1 MIIGS
6 SFIKVCLLFRLEIQN
21 VYCYTITMLYWENY
35 FYYILTTFNKLKIML
50 EVAHDNWKR
59 LKLLIMY
66 HKLVFDRE
74 NGSLECV
81 NRVTRNNGQWQTVPV
96 EYHMREKRFLSCW
109 VLPGVIMKEEKCMCC
124 DCFKSFS

>member
-1 MIIGS
+1 
-6 SFIKVCLLFRLEIQN
+6 
-21 VYCYTITMLYWENY
+21 
-35 FYYILTTFNKLKIML
+35 
-50 EVAHDNWKR
+50 
-59 LKLLIMY
+59 MY

-81 NRVTRNNGQWQTVPV
+81 NRATRNNGQWQTVPV